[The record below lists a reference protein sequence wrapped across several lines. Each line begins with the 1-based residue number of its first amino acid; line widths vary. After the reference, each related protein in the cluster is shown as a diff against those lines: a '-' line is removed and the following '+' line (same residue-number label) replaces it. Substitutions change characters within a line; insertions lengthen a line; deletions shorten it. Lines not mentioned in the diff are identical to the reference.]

1 MKKNHIIILILVIF
15 FVISFL
21 TNILG
26 PIIPDIID
34 SFELNLTLVAFLP
47 FAFFVAY
54 GFMSIPA
61 GIGIEKYK
69 EKPVIIASFF
79 VAFIGSISFALY
91 PSFIISIISLFLI
104 GMGMAMLQ
112 VALNPLMRVAGGEE
126 HFAFNL
132 VMVQLVF
139 GSASYISPLVYS
151 YLVTNLSQDTGENNV
166 LLKALS
172 AVVPANLAWVSIY
185 WIFALISLIMLICMF
200 FIRLPQ
206 VQLKEDE
213 RVGAWNTISELL
225 KNKTVLLFFLGI
237 FAYVGSE
244 QGVANW
250 MSKFLAVYHGYEPH
264 VTGKKAVS
272 LFWGLFTAGSLL
284 GMALLKL
291 FDSRRVLIFFSTA
304 AMVCLTFALF
314 GPSRIS
320 LIFFPLIGFF
330 ASSMWSI
337 IFSLGLNSFDK
348 HHGAFSGILCTGIAG
363 GAVVPLVIGGLGD
376 LLGLRYGL
384 MFLYITFLYIF
395 SIGFWS
401 TPLVTNKTVN
411 LSKLTEK
418 FKRKK

>member
-1 MKKNHIIILILVIF
+1 MKKTHIVILILVIF

-34 SFELNLTLVAFLP
+34 SFNLNLTLVAFLP
-47 FAFFVAY
+47 FAFFIAY
-54 GFMSIPA
+54 AFMSIPA
-61 GIGIEKYK
+61 GIGIEKFK

-79 VAFIGSISFALY
+79 IAFIGSISFALN
-91 PSFIISIISLFLI
+91 PSYIISIISLFLI

-151 YLVTNLSQDTGENNV
+151 YLVTHLSQETGENNF
-166 LLKALS
+166 LLKSLAL
-172 AVVPANLAWVSIY
+172 VVPANLAWISIY
-185 WIFALISLIMLICMF
+185 WIFALISLIMLICMYF
-200 FIRLPQ
+200 VRLPQ

-213 RVGAWNTISELL
+213 RVGAWNSIRKLL
-225 KNKTVLLFFLGI
+225 KNKTVWLFFLGI

-250 MSKFLAVYHGYEPH
+250 MSKFLAVYHGYDPH
-264 VTGKKAVS
+264 VTGAKAVS
-272 LFWGLFTAGSLL
+272 WFWGLFTAGSLL

-291 FDSRRVLIFFSTA
+291 FDSRKVLIWFSTA
-304 AMVCLTFALF
+304 AMFCLTLALF
-314 GPSRIS
+314 GPSHIS
-320 LIFFPLIGFF
+320 LIYFPLIGFF

-337 IFSLGLNSFDK
+337 IFSLGLNSFYK

-363 GAVVPLVIGGLGD
+363 GAVVPLIIGGLGD

-384 MFLYITFLYIF
+384 MFLYITLIYIF

-401 TPLVTNKTVN
+401 TPLVTNKTIN
-411 LSKLTEK
+411 LSKLTGK
-418 FKRKK
+418 LIRKH